1 MLSGKMSNEDEDEV
15 EDELEA
21 LEREAQGVPSMPE
34 APKTTAGEIPEAPSG
49 EVETPEA
56 KARRRR
62 QARSEREQEQALGP
76 IAA

>member
-21 LEREAQGVPSMPE
+21 LEREARGVPSMPE
-34 APKTTAGEIPEAPSG
+34 APKVTAGEIPDAPSG
-49 EVETPEA
+49 EVETQEA
-56 KARRRR
+56 RARRRR
-62 QARSEREQEQALGP
+62 LERSAREQASGP